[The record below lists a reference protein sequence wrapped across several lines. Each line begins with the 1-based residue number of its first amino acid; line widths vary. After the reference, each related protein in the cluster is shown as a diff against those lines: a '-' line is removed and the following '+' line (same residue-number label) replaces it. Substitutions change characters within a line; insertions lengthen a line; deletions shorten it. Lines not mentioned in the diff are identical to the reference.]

1 MSGCIY
7 ILMLV
12 TIGLTV
18 VGVIAY
24 DEWKRGGGR

>member
-1 MSGCIY
+1 MIGCIG

-12 TIGLTV
+12 TGLTV

>member
-1 MSGCIY
+1 MSGCIG

-12 TIGLTV
+12 TVGLVV

-24 DEWKRGGGR
+24 DEWRKGGGR